1 MSSDD
6 EFGIP
11 SSKSTISSKSK
22 SKRKFSR
29 PRKTKS
35 ETTTSSF
42 LDDTPETCTVPLPP
56 EVIEIMQKVI
66 SPNDDHE
73 PSISRVASFDI
84 GEKNLAFVVEE
95 YDSAALQKLKT
106 LSFFKNLYSKRKK
119 KTLDLEDSEIQLL
132 LDTPNLQRRWL
143 YSTSERIYTGVYVL
157 SDFHEFPQVE
167 TTADGG
173 TSADGSNSK
182 NWWTGEY
189 YDFETE
195 EVPMELEL
203 LNLLGKWEWLW
214 ETCTEV
220 IIERQFMSAAG
231 QAKPNFKAIAVAQS
245 LKMYFHSLFGPSK
258 RVSFV
263 PSTWKTRDLGMKK
276 KLNKSQRKKW
286 CTQHARKIYN
296 LREDKGGCMIFAA
309 EDFAYRKSLNTVN
322 KKVKKLRD
330 FLASS
335 PDLPS
340 EYTKPLTEI
349 YAPLEDRDLD
359 EDFDVDIYC
368 AIEDQLNTTE
378 FLQND
383 ITRLVVQIFFY
394 RQKLDDISDS
404 LCQLQ
409 AWKYR
414 KYFC

>member
-11 SSKSTISSKSK
+11 SSKSAISSKSK
-22 SKRKFSR
+22 SKRKS
-29 PRKTKS
+29 KS
-35 ETTTSSF
+35 KMTSPSF
-42 LDDTPETCTVPLPP
+42 LDDTPETYTLILPD
-56 EVIEIMQKVI
+56 EVIEIMQKII
-66 SPNDDHE
+66 SSNNDHE

-119 KTLDLEDSEIQLL
+119 KTLNLDDSEIQLL
-132 LDTPNLQRRWL
+132 LATPNLQRRFL
-143 YSTSERIYTGVYVL
+143 YSTSTRIYTGVYVL

-167 TTADGG
+167 ASDVAAVSDGV
-173 TSADGSNSK
+173 SSDAVDDSK

-189 YDFETE
+189 YNFETE

-203 LNLLGKWEWLW
+203 LNLLRKWEWLW

-220 IIERQFMSAAG
+220 IIERQFISTAG

-263 PSTWKTRDLGMKK
+263 PSTWKTRDLGMKM
-276 KLNKSQRKKW
+276 KLNKPQRKKW

-296 LREDKGGCMIFAA
+296 LREDKGACMIFAA

-330 FLASS
+330 FLSS
-335 PDLPS
+335 NPDLPS

-349 YAPLEDRDLD
+349 YALSEDQDPNG
-359 EDFDVDIYC
+359 DFDVDIYC

-409 AWKYR
+409 AWKHR